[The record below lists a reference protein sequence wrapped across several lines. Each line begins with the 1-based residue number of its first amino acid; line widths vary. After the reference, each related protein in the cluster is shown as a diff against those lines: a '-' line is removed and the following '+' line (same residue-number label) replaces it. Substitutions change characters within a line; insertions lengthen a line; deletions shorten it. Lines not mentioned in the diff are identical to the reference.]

1 MVVSDKPNGR
11 ENGADED
18 NEVSVTEL
26 IAFTCQGD
34 QRAFSLLCKK
44 YEGMINA
51 LVSSF
56 SSRIPSEIFSR
67 EDLHQECLMA
77 FYRATCS
84 YKFSEDVTFGLYAK
98 TCVRNA
104 MISLLRKSLSIK
116 RKQAAAQKKREV
128 KSEKDVLTVMLEASA
143 GQEELSE
150 VGRAIF
156 AMLTDFEKEVLRC
169 YTKKMS
175 YAQMAKKLSV
185 STKAVDNALYRIRK
199 KIKKAGIFKAD

>member
-1 MVVSDKPNGR
+1 MVISDKPNGR
-11 ENGADED
+11 ENASNED
-18 NEVSVTEL
+18 NEVSVAEL
-26 IAFTCQGD
+26 ITLVRQGD

-44 YEGMINA
+44 YEGMITA

-56 SSRIPSEIFSR
+56 SSRIPSDIFSR
-67 EDLHQECLMA
+67 EDLHQEGLMA
-77 FYRATCS
+77 FYRAACS
-84 YKFSEDVTFGLYAK
+84 YKLSEDVTFGLYAK

-116 RKQAAAQKKREV
+116 RKQAAAQRKREV

-143 GQEELSE
+143 GQDELSDA
-150 VGRAIF
+150 GRAIL
-156 AMLTDFEKEVLRC
+156 AILTDFEKDVLRC

-175 YAQMAKKLSV
+175 YAQMANELSV

-199 KIKKAGIFKAD
+199 KVKKAGIFKAD